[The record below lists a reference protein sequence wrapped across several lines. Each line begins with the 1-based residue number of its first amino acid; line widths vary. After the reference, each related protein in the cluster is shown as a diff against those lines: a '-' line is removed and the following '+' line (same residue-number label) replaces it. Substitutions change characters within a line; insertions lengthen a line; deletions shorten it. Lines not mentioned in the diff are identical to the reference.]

1 MDSKLIINK
10 KPRSWNDGLPIG
22 SGRLAAMVWG
32 DDTSVRISLNNE
44 NLWTGDH
51 KERECE
57 KGAHFLPLV
66 REYLLKGENFKATAL
81 AAIAFGGN
89 GGISPVLCR
98 MDSYQ
103 PAYDLLFTDLG
114 SFENRVLDMN
124 TATATVKHESVSI
137 SAFCHCKDDKAVAIL
152 SSSDCFDVKLTVD
165 REEQDNVSLTAVYSD
180 SGISVSFDAGK
191 GVSFESMT
199 LFDTDGDVRVYED
212 GLSFSDCT
220 YINLVTDIVS
230 ENEKRSRSFSLP
242 EDMDGYIESHISFF
256 SPLFGRCAI
265 ELEDDKSA
273 YLSTLPLEER
283 IRRLKEGGDD
293 AALIALFARYGVYLF
308 LTGSMTAELPLNLQG
323 KWNRSAYPKWNSDYH
338 LNINLQMNYW
348 FSDALSFDSYTKQM
362 TDFIISLIPKAR
374 LAAERLYGCRGI
386 VLALNSDYWRNVTAE
401 AYNYAV
407 WIAGAGWF
415 ALHFYKHYLHTG
427 DEAYLRNY
435 AYPYIKEAAA
445 FYQDYIV
452 TEDGVSL
459 IMPSQSPE
467 NRYEGCGYF
476 PVSNCINSAMDK
488 QICRDTLSIAIAC
501 AKKLGVEDENTMVW
515 EQLLA
520 GLPECAIGSDGR
532 LLEWDTEDKI
542 ELEKGH
548 RHVSH
553 LYGVY
558 PSAQFTPERNTLQ
571 FEAARKSLDYR
582 LMHDGGYT
590 GWSLAWGACLFARF
604 LDGEEVNSN
613 LKKLL
618 YSLTSQSLLDLHPD
632 FYPEKKYPLKGKDD
646 PFTFDVPMDSESY
659 VFQIDGNLGATAA
672 LLEALIQCRDNV
684 VYILPAYSETWKRG
698 KVGPVRMEDGNL
710 VSFAFDSG
718 KVTSL
723 SVVLGYRKEIR
734 VMLDKEVK
742 SYKGEK
748 GSVITII

>member
-1 MDSKLIINK
+1 MNNKLISKLK
-10 KPRSWNDGLPIG
+10 TRTWNDGFPIG

-32 DDTSVRISLNNE
+32 DDTSERISLNNE
-44 NLWTGDH
+44 NLWSGDY

-57 KGAHFLPLV
+57 ESAHYLPLV

-89 GGISPVLCR
+89 GGISPILCR

-103 PAYDLLFTDLG
+103 PAYDLCFTGLG
-114 SFENRVLDMN
+114 GFKNRVLDLE
-124 TATATVKHESVSI
+124 TAIATVYHENVSI
-137 SAFCHCKDDKAVAIL
+137 SAFCHSLDDKVVTIL
-152 SSSDCFDVKLTVD
+152 SSPIGFDVKLTVD
-165 REEQDNVSLTAVYSD
+165 REEQDNVTLSAFYSD
-180 SGISVSFDAGK
+180 SDIKVIFDAGN
-191 GVSFESMT
+191 GVSFESKT
-199 LFDTDGDVRVYED
+199 LFDTDGEVEVLED
-212 GLSFSDCT
+212 SLSFTGCT
-220 YINLVTDIVS
+220 YINLVTDIIS
-230 ENEKRSRSFSLP
+230 EMEKRNTSFTLPSDMEEYIKNHTRYFASL
-242 EDMDGYIESHISFF
+242 FN
-256 SPLFGRCAI
+256 RCAI
-265 ELEDDKSA
+265 ELEDEESGA
-273 YLSTLPLEER
+273 LSILPIEER
-283 IRRLKEGGDD
+283 IKRIKEGFED
-293 AALIALFARYGVYLF
+293 AALIALFARYGIYLF
-308 LTGSMTAELPLNLQG
+308 LSGSMTAELPLNLQG
-323 KWNRSAYPKWNSDYH
+323 KWNRAAYPKWNSDYH

-348 FSDALSFDSYTKQM
+348 FSDSLCFDSYTKQM
-362 TDFIISLIPKAR
+362 TDFIISLVPKAR
-374 LAAERLYGCRGI
+374 RAAERLYGCRGI

-427 DEAYLRNY
+427 DEVYLKNY
-435 AYPYIKEAAA
+435 AYPYIKEVAT

-488 QICRDTLSIAIAC
+488 QVCADTLSIAIAC
-501 AKKLGVEDENTMVW
+501 AKHLGFEDENTRIW
-515 EQLLA
+515 ERLLA
-520 GLPECAIGSDGR
+520 ELPECGIGSDGR

-558 PSAQFTPERNTLQ
+558 PSNQFTPERNIPQ

-582 LMHDGGYT
+582 LAHDGGYT

-604 LDGEEVNSN
+604 LDGEEVNQN

-618 YSLTSQSLLDLHPD
+618 YNLTSLSLLDLHPD
-632 FYPEKKYPLKGKDD
+632 FYPEKKYPAKGKDD
-646 PFTFDVPMDSESY
+646 PFSFDVPMDRESY

-684 VYILPAYSETWKRG
+684 VYLLPAYSKAWKRG
-698 KVGPVRMEDGNL
+698 KVGPVRLEDGNL
-710 VSFAFDSG
+710 FSFSFDRG
-718 KVTSL
+718 EVTSL
-723 SVVLGYRKEIR
+723 SVVLGYRKEVRIK
-734 VMLDKEVK
+734 LD
-742 SYKGEK
+742 GEIK
-748 GSVITII
+748 RYTGKMGSVITII